1 MPGLR
6 TSTPAPIRRVALVI
20 ALAALATTA
29 ACGSGS
35 PRTGSAASTPTAS
48 EPLAPWQGTLTTDTL
63 PPPVQSLRAVACATA
78 KRCWAVGSTSATSSG
93 SSGPALVATT
103 DGGATWTVQSI
114 PPTVGYL
121 AGVACASPRSCT
133 AVGQVGQ
140 TGVGPGAVLTTTDGG
155 TTWVLQTVP
164 AGTTDVTAVECRPAG
179 RCTALGVVA
188 GRVTTLSPISSQGW
202 VARGAL
208 PAQAAVATALTC
220 TDGTHCWATAA
231 QPVDVGHAIGII
243 AQTADGGTTWTL
255 QPVPP
260 GTGALQGID
269 CTPGRSPAPGSVSG
283 SGSPSTTAIEP
294 AGNGALC
301 TAVGTTATAVGG
313 ARTGQGVVLTSP
325 NGGGTWT
332 SVPVTPTAADLLG
345 VSCGAGPCVAVGT
358 TLATAPEGG
367 VVVLTASTPATG
379 ATWHRAPVASV
390 ALPLTGVACVSLSAC
405 VAVGES
411 VSAHLTAG

>member
-1 MPGLR
+1 VPGLR
-6 TSTPAPIRRVALVI
+6 TSTPAPMRRVALVI

-35 PRTGSAASTPTAS
+35 TGTGSAGSTPTAS
-48 EPLAPWQGTLTTDTL
+48 EPLAPWQGTLTTDPL

-78 KRCWAVGSTSATSSG
+78 RRCWAVGSTSATSSG
-93 SSGPALVATT
+93 SFGPALVATT
-103 DGGATWTVQSI
+103 DGGTTWTVQPI

-121 AGVACASPRSCT
+121 AGVACTSPRSCT

-140 TGVGPGAVLTTTDGG
+140 TGVGPGAVLTTADGG
-155 TTWVLQTVP
+155 SSWVLQTVP
-164 AGTTDVTAVECRPAG
+164 TGTTDVTAVECRPAG

-188 GRVTTLSPISSQGW
+188 GRVTTLSPTSSQGW
-202 VARGAL
+202 VAGGAL

-220 TDGTHCWATAA
+220 TDRTHCWATAA

-243 AQTADGGTTWTL
+243 AETADGGTTWTL

-269 CTPGRSPAPGSVSG
+269 CTPGRPSNAVSG
-283 SGSPSTTAIEP
+283 SGSTTTPNP
-294 AGNGALC
+294 AGIGAIC

-367 VVVLTASTPATG
+367 LVVLTSSTPASG
-379 ATWHRAPVASV
+379 ATWHRAAVTSV

>member
-1 MPGLR
+1 
-6 TSTPAPIRRVALVI
+6 
-20 ALAALATTA
+20 
-29 ACGSGS
+29 
-35 PRTGSAASTPTAS
+35 
-48 EPLAPWQGTLTTDTL
+48 
-63 PPPVQSLRAVACATA
+63 
-78 KRCWAVGSTSATSSG
+78 
-93 SSGPALVATT
+93 VATT

-121 AGVACASPRSCT
+121 AGVACATPRACT
-133 AVGQVGQ
+133 AVGQMGQ
-140 TGVGPGAVLTTTDGG
+140 TGVGPGAILTTANGG
-155 TTWVLQTVP
+155 STWVLQTVP
-164 AGTTDVTAVECRPAG
+164 TGTTDVTAVECRAAG

-188 GRVTTLSPISSQGW
+188 GRVTTLSPSSSPGW
-202 VARGAL
+202 VAGGAL

-243 AQTADGGTTWTL
+243 AQTADGGTTWSL
-255 QPVPP
+255 QSVPP

-269 CTPGRSPAPGSVSG
+269 CTPGRSSDSG
-283 SGSPSTTAIEP
+283 SGSTTTDP
-294 AGNGALC
+294 AGAGATC

-313 ARTGQGVVLTSP
+313 VRTGQGVVLTSA

-345 VSCGAGPCVAVGT
+345 VSCGAGPCVAGVVPT
-358 TLATAPEGG
+358 ATAPEGG
-367 VVVLTASTPATG
+367 VVVLTASATASR
-379 ATWHRAPVASV
+379 ATWHRAAVASV
-390 ALPLTGVACVSLSAC
+390 ALPLTGVACVSLSDC

>member
-1 MPGLR
+1 VPGLR

-20 ALAALATTA
+20 ALAALATAA

-35 PRTGSAASTPTAS
+35 PGTGSTASTPTAS
-48 EPLAPWQGTLTTDTL
+48 EPLAPWQGTLTTDSL
-63 PPPVQSLRAVACATA
+63 PPPVQSLRGVACATA

-93 SSGPALVATT
+93 SFGPALVATT
-103 DGGATWTVQSI
+103 DGGATWTVQPI

-140 TGVGPGAVLTTTDGG
+140 TGVGPGAILTTTDGG
-155 TTWVLQTVP
+155 TIWTLQTVP
-164 AGTTDVTAVECRPAG
+164 TGTTDVTAVECRPAG

-188 GRVTTLSPISSQGW
+188 GRVTTLSPTSSRGW
-202 VARGAL
+202 VAQGAL

-220 TDGTHCWATAA
+220 TDGSHCWATAA
-231 QPVDVGHAIGII
+231 QPVDVGHAVGII
-243 AQTADGGTTWTL
+243 AETADGGTTWTL
-255 QPVPP
+255 QPVPA

-269 CTPGRSPAPGSVSG
+269 CTPGRSSESVSG
-283 SGSPSTTAIEP
+283 SGSTTTPNP
-294 AGNGALC
+294 AGIGAIC

-313 ARTGQGVVLTSP
+313 ARTGQGVVLTSA
-325 NGGGTWT
+325 NGGSTWT
-332 SVPVTPTAADLLG
+332 SVSVTPTAADLLG
-345 VSCGAGPCVAVGT
+345 VSCRAGPCVAVGT
-358 TLATAPEGG
+358 TVATAPEGG
-367 VVVLTASTPATG
+367 VVVLTSSAPASG
-379 ATWHRAPVASV
+379 ATWHRAAVASV